1 MSTVA
6 VTEAWAEAPLQ
17 QFVEDARVEL
27 ALLMYASGQV
37 LGQAGFQ
44 RRVDVMSACAL
55 AAGINATA
63 AELGRML
70 DGKPFGALHYGGK
83 TKQTFLAN
91 VETRR
96 GNFLLF
102 CVFDERASLG
112 IVQLY
117 FGEFRH
123 RLAAAAPEPDGPSTP
138 LNEHFEGEL
147 NRNLAALFGRP

>member
-1 MSTVA
+1 MTGVA
-6 VTEAWAEAPLQ
+6 VTEAWAEAPLR
-17 QFVEDARVEL
+17 QFVEEARVEL
-27 ALLMYASGQV
+27 ALLLHASGQV
-37 LGQAGFQ
+37 LGQHGFVK
-44 RRVDVMSACAL
+44 RMDVMTACAL

-70 DGKPFGALHYGGK
+70 DGKPFGALHYAGQA
-83 TKQTFLAN
+83 KQLFLGP
-91 VETRR
+91 VETKR
-96 GNFLLF
+96 GTFLLF
-102 CVFDERASLG
+102 CVFDSGSSLG

-123 RLAAAAPEPDGPSTP
+123 ALAAAAPANDGPSTP

>member
-1 MSTVA
+1 MSAVA
-6 VTEAWAEAPLQ
+6 VTESWAEAPLR

-27 ALLMYASGQV
+27 ALLLHASGQV
-37 LGQAGFQ
+37 LGQHGFVK
-44 RRVDVMSACAL
+44 RMDVMTACAL

-83 TKQTFLAN
+83 TKQTFLAS

-96 GNFLLF
+96 GGFLLF

-123 RLAAAAPEPDGPSTP
+123 RLTEAAPESEGPSTP

>member
-1 MSTVA
+1 MTAVA
-6 VTEAWAEAPLQ
+6 VTEDWAGAPLR
-17 QFVEDARVEL
+17 QFVEDARVEI
-27 ALLMYASGQV
+27 ALLLFPSGQA
-37 LGQAGFQ
+37 LGQHGFV
-44 RRVDVMSACAL
+44 RRMDVMTACAL

-70 DGKPFGALHYGGK
+70 DGKPFGALHYAGR
-83 TKQTFLAN
+83 TKQLFLAL

-96 GNFLLF
+96 GPFLLLT
-102 CVFDERASLG
+102 VFDERASLG

-123 RLAAAAPEPDGPSTP
+123 RLAAAAPEASGPVTP